1 MLFNNRS
8 LILLYRIILVVAAAA
23 GLWYGL
29 GLPYG
34 YCDFNKFVYYTFL
47 SNFLCLLYFITAA
60 VYNAVCIKATGVR
73 GDASPWP
80 HLKGGLTVMIGITFL
95 VYWLV
100 LSPRIADPHYNPYA
114 PDNLLLHY
122 VTPLMVIGDWLL
134 FDRKGIYKVY
144 APFLWLA
151 GPVLYMLF
159 IFIRAPLCGAIGA
172 TGSRYPYFFMNLD
185 VLSLWR
191 FGLYAIGLLLL
202 FTVMGYILWGLD
214 KLCAQKSRRRLPR

>member
-1 MLFNNRS
+1 MRINNRF
-8 LILLYRIILVVAAAA
+8 LILLYRIILVMAAAT

-34 YCDFNKFVYYTFL
+34 YCDLNKFVYYTFL
-47 SNFLCLLYFITAA
+47 SNFLCLLYFIAAA
-60 VYNAVCIKATGVR
+60 VYTAMCIKSTGIR
-73 GDASPWP
+73 GDAGLWP
-80 HLKGGLTVMIGITFL
+80 HLKGGLTVMISITFL

-100 LSPRIADPHYNPYA
+100 LSPRIADPHYNPYV

-122 VTPLMVIGDWLL
+122 VTPLLVIGDWLL

-159 IFIRAPLCGAIGA
+159 IFIRAPLYGVIGT

-185 VLSLWR
+185 VLSWRR
-191 FGLYAIGLLLL
+191 FGLYAIGLQQLIPNS
-202 FTVMGYILWGLD
+202 G
-214 KLCAQKSRRRLPR
+214 